1 MDHNHR
7 EDVDKVGAEMGMEMV
22 EVEGRLAGEPEML
35 RLDSQRW
42 CMQLVVERRATHL
55 MS

>member
-7 EDVDKVGAEMGMEMV
+7 EDVGKVGMEMEMV
-22 EVEGRLAGEPEML
+22 EVEGHLAGVPEML
-35 RLDSQRW
+35 KLDNQRW

-55 MS
+55 TS